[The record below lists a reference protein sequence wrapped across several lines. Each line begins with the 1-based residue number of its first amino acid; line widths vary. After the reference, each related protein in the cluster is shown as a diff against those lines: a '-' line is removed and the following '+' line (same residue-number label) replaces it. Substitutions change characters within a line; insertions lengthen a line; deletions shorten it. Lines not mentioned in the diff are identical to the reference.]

1 MQSAKTLKPCESL
14 DEVRINI
21 DRLDKLIVP
30 LLAERE
36 HYVRQAARFKKSAD
50 TVVVPARVEQVIGF
64 VTAQARD
71 SGASPAAME
80 RIYRA
85 IIDAMTELEVKEHH
99 TLNRGKA

>member
-1 MQSAKTLKPCESL
+1 MQSTNTLKPCESL

-50 TVVVPARVEQVIGF
+50 AVVVPARV
-64 VTAQARD
+64 
-71 SGASPAAME
+71 
-80 RIYRA
+80 
-85 IIDAMTELEVKEHH
+85 
-99 TLNRGKA
+99 